1 MHDNEGQAK
10 LGYRGGVA
18 SRTKALAAKT
28 LSIVLG
34 GVVLVSA
41 FVFSI
46 ALFAI
51 ALTVVL
57 AFGVTCGG
65 KHAIYVDR
73 CASKFTVALVCKE
86 GGEPT
91 QRTMSSRASSSLEK
105 KRTIILVTDGNPM
118 APGWGRRGVF

>member
-1 MHDNEGQAK
+1 MHDNERQAK

-18 SRTKALAAKT
+18 SRTKVLVAKT

-41 FVFSI
+41 FVVSI

-57 AFGVTCGG
+57 AFGG
-65 KHAIYVDR
+65 YVWWKTRHLRRQMREQIHDSVGR
-73 CASKFTVALVCKE
+73 QA
-86 GGEPT
+86 
-91 QRTMSSRASSSLEK
+91 
-105 KRTIILVTDGNPM
+105 
-118 APGWGRRGVF
+118 GRRADATDDVIEGVVVSRKETSDHPRH

>member
-1 MHDNEGQAK
+1 MHDNDGQMK

-18 SRTKALAAKT
+18 SRTKALVART

-46 ALFAI
+46 VLFAI

-57 AFGVTCGG
+57 AVGGYVWWKTRDLRRQMREQIHGGVGMQAARRADATDDVIEG
-65 KHAIYVDR
+65 VVVSR
-73 CASKFTVALVCKE
+73 KE
-86 GGEPT
+86 TSDHP
-91 QRTMSSRASSSLEK
+91 RH
-105 KRTIILVTDGNPM
+105 
-118 APGWGRRGVF
+118 

>member
-46 ALFAI
+46 VLFAI
-51 ALTVVL
+51 ALAVVL
-57 AFGVTCGG
+57 AFGV
-65 KHAIYVDR
+65 YVWWKTRDLR
-73 CASKFTVALVCKE
+73 RQMREQIHDSVGMQA
-86 GGEPT
+86 
-91 QRTMSSRASSSLEK
+91 
-105 KRTIILVTDGNPM
+105 
-118 APGWGRRGVF
+118 GRRADASGDVIEGVVVSRKETSDHPRH